1 LIFLRKTSAWWW
13 AACVLLVGLALT
25 GFFWHRAQ
33 TAAIADIQSD
43 MQTQAS
49 DLTNRI
55 ERNLR
60 ANALMLMG
68 FVGLFDAS
76 DQVTRNDFQHYFQVS
91 RSVSKTQSFAGVAC
105 VEQVNAKDL
114 APHLTRLRQD
124 GLPDYDVHPAGVRAV
139 YTPIVYIQPLNDGN
153 RRALGFDISTVPVA
167 QAALML
173 ARDTGQLVMSGKL
186 TLKQDESQP
195 KPGFVLYAPVY
206 RGDMDPGT
214 VAARQAG
221 LVGWVEAP
229 FRMADLMAAVL
240 PQALTEL
247 RLQIYDGQDV
257 SPEGMLFDSDATPG
271 KT

>member
-91 RSVSKTQSFAGVAC
+91 RSVSK
-105 VEQVNAKDL
+105 N
-114 APHLTRLRQD
+114 
-124 GLPDYDVHPAGVRAV
+124 
-139 YTPIVYIQPLNDGN
+139 
-153 RRALGFDISTVPVA
+153 
-167 QAALML
+167 
-173 ARDTGQLVMSGKL
+173 
-186 TLKQDESQP
+186 
-195 KPGFVLYAPVY
+195 
-206 RGDMDPGT
+206 
-214 VAARQAG
+214 
-221 LVGWVEAP
+221 
-229 FRMADLMAAVL
+229 
-240 PQALTEL
+240 
-247 RLQIYDGQDV
+247 
-257 SPEGMLFDSDATPG
+257 
-271 KT
+271 